1 MPANS
6 SHPLVC
12 RPPSEWLQAV
22 EDAFADRLTSFQA
35 NNLSTLVWAMTQLGH
50 TPSTLTLDSFCCAV
64 QEQLPAFETRDLA
77 ALLPSLAAFNYQ
89 PDPAWLAA
97 YLAVLQYHLPLL
109 DLAVS

>member
-1 MPANS
+1 M
-6 SHPLVC
+6 
-12 RPPSEWLQAV
+12 

-35 NNLSTLVWAMTQLGH
+35 DNLSTLVWAMTQLGH
-50 TPSTLTLDSFCCAV
+50 TPSTLTLDNFCRAV

-109 DLAVS
+109 DLAVSWIHLMLDLHVAGSLS